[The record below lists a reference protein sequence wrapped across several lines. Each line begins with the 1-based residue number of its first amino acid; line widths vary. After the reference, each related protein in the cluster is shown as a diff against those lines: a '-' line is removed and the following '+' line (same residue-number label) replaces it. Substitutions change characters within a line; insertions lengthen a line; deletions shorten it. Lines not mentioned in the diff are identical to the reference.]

1 MKKLQRELEE
11 QKRKNQEQQST
22 IQALN
27 SKKSKRQVVG
37 KLKVS
42 TEIEE
47 KVKEL
52 AGMLGPKLWRTT
64 KFINNEEQEYEACKI
79 VMKALHEMKDC
90 VEDNIDA
97 FVATYGGTVCKTIN
111 DARSNA
117 QSGMKKAYLEYK
129 AANPK
134 FKMPTPKE
142 LINVQKRKK
151 EDLLFPPEDQKPKA
165 PDPKAFKDGKEAEDF
180 KTQKTEY
187 EKAMDHWKKEH
198 ARINRNRQIIKW
210 YWTKLLPCVAGSK
223 RWSKNIR
230 CYGCISSHTF
240 PDNTALKYIT
250 SADEALVAILYE
262 NCGQR
267 WPFLAEQAKGNPTY
281 QVTKADKADK
291 RYNSAYSDTKAGQK
305 KYGGWNETGRERF
318 ENLEKKFRVAK
329 KKEHVKDLEKE
340 ILALIQKE
348 ENIGTGKKKR
358 KERKLDKFEQRN
370 DWRKVGVES
379 DALSDIEGEDE
390 SDDDDYEV
398 IYGKQKDEEEEEE
411 DQESPTKKARKS
423 APPAKKSAP
432 AAKKSAPTAKP
443 NEEEDEEEEED
454 DDEEKDEEDNDP

>member
-1 MKKLQRELEE
+1 M
-11 QKRKNQEQQST
+11 
-22 IQALN
+22 
-27 SKKSKRQVVG
+27 
-37 KLKVS
+37 
-42 TEIEE
+42 
-47 KVKEL
+47 
-52 AGMLGPKLWRTT
+52 
-64 KFINNEEQEYEACKI
+64 EY
-79 VMKALHEMKDC
+79 
-90 VEDNIDA
+90 
-97 FVATYGGTVCKTIN
+97 T
-111 DARSNA
+111 
-117 QSGMKKAYLEYK
+117 

-134 FKMPTPKE
+134 FKMPSPKE
-142 LINVQKRKK
+142 LIIVQKRKK
-151 EDLLFPPEDQKPKA
+151 EDLVFPPEDQKPKA

-180 KTQKTEY
+180 KTQKTKY
-187 EKAMDHWKKEH
+187 EKAMVNWKKEQ
-198 ARINRNRQIIKW
+198 ARIHRNRQVFKW

-267 WPFLAEQAKGNPTY
+267 WPFLAEKAQGYPTY
-281 QVTKADKADK
+281 RVTPADRADNK
-291 RYNSAYSDTKAGQK
+291 YNSAYSDTKAGQK

-340 ILALIQKE
+340 ILAIIQKE

-398 IYGKQKDEEEEEE
+398 IYGKQKEEEEEE
-411 DQESPTKKARKS
+411 EEQESPTKKARKS
-423 APPAKKSAP
+423 AP
-432 AAKKSAPTAKP
+432 AAKKSAPTANP
-443 NEEEDEEEEED
+443 NEEAEED
-454 DDEEKDEEDNDP
+454 DDEENDYDDEENDDEDNDP